1 MLNQQGIYINLTCN
15 CRVSVGVVF
24 LCLLCACLPSHA
36 TLESIDQQ
44 HFAKTK
50 LRYISLP
57 PNLNAIIGITSHYRV
72 ILKMVILHDAT
83 KTIQNGVSVFFFS
96 EWGFPKH
103 PDLKRNEKKQV
114 GWGFKKNSDFP
125 RTWSSFNTFFCDF
138 PRSGTSHINISLIGC
153 APHA

>member
-24 LCLLCACLPSHA
+24 LCLLCACFPSHA

-125 RTWSSFNTFFCDF
+125 QTWSSFNTFFVIFHDLEQV
-138 PRSGTSHINISLIGC
+138 TLTTV
-153 APHA
+153 